1 MADVATETRK
11 NEKNITKL
19 HGNNSQQIIGKLVT
33 ITKQKLKNSTNLH
46 GNQSLQF

>member
-1 MADVATETRK
+1 MADVATEIRK